1 MITKL
6 PVALPALADEPGFS
20 LLARNAHA
28 NASATTQE
36 FCTAVGLS
44 KARICSGH
52 PAELVQLASLT
63 GSGFDAVEHSSPRV
77 SDRKLTF
84 LGNRTFLSRS
94 LRKAKQLICPVCW
107 QEDLECSGTEFYVRQ
122 QWLPEPIHTCLKHSS
137 ALIPLPFIDY
147 TSCYDHIM
155 RAKHDVRWLRQ
166 LELLQTDQT
175 PTTFEVTAIK
185 SLTDKQS
192 VCRWLGDPQID
203 ALERWSI
210 GLGMLIQNRQGR
222 PEDLST
228 EERRF
233 LAATGFDITIQGRTQ
248 LDTDID
254 AALGLYQIRLGKTW
268 LHSWAFQSAQSPE
281 RQIFRQLMKDIC
293 GNQGRFS
300 LINVCQVSADE
311 HFVNC
316 EIANI
321 ARSTNRSKFIYHP
334 TKPAAMSRS

>member
-6 PVALPALADEPGFS
+6 PVALSALADEPGFS

-36 FCTAVGLS
+36 FCSAVGLS
-44 KARICSGH
+44 KAKTCSGH
-52 PAELVQLASLT
+52 SAELAKLANLT
-63 GSGFDAVEHSSPRV
+63 GSCFGKIEHNSPRV
-77 SDRKLTF
+77 ADRKFTF

-107 QEDLECSGTEFYVRQ
+107 QEDLENPRTELHVRQ
-122 QWLPEPIHTCLKHSS
+122 QWLLEPIHTCLKHSS

-166 LELLQTDQT
+166 LELFQRDQT
-175 PTTFEVTAIK
+175 PTTFEVAAIK
-185 SLTDKQS
+185 SLADTQS
-192 VCRWLGDPQID
+192 ICCWLGSPQVD

-210 GLGMLIQNRQGR
+210 GLGMLLQNRQGR

-228 EERRF
+228 DERRH
-233 LAATGFDITIQGRTQ
+233 LAATGFDVTVQGRTQ

-254 AALGLYQIRLGKTW
+254 AALGRYQIRLSKTW
-268 LHSWAFQSAQSPE
+268 VHSWAFQSAQSPE
-281 RQIFRQLMKDIC
+281 RQVFRQLMKDIC
-293 GNQGRFS
+293 SNQGRFS
-300 LINVCQVSADE
+300 LINVCEVSADE

-316 EIANI
+316 EIVNI
-321 ARSTNRSKFIYHP
+321 ARSTNRSK
-334 TKPAAMSRS
+334 TWVRRT